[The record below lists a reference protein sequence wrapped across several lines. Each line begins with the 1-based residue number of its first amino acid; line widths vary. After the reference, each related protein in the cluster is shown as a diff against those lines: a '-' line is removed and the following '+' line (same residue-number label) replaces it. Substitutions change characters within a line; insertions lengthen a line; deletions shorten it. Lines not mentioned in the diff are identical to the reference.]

1 MQVKL
6 LGSHASPYARKV
18 RAFAVEKGVELPF
31 EVANPM
37 ADDSRV
43 PAFNP
48 LGKVPVLVLGDGRS
62 LYDSRV
68 IVDYLDGF
76 GHGAPLIPAADRIE
90 VRRLEAL
97 ADGVLDAGVL
107 IRLESLRPGAERSAA
122 WIERQSDKVRRGL
135 AALAADLGDR
145 EWYVAGRLTLAD
157 IACGACLGWL
167 SFRLPQFGWAAE
179 HPVLARLMQ
188 QLAPRPSFA
197 TTEPAA

>member
-1 MQVKL
+1 MML

-18 RAFAVEKGVELPF
+18 RAFAIERGIELPF

-37 ADDSRV
+37 AEDSRV

-48 LGKVPVLVLGDGRS
+48 LGKVPVLLLDNGRS

-68 IVDYLDGF
+68 IVEYLDGL
-76 GHGAPLIPAADRIE
+76 GAGPPLIPAAERIE
-90 VRRLEAL
+90 ARRIEAL

-107 IRLESLRPGAERSAA
+107 IRLESLRPEAQRSAA

-135 AALAADLGDR
+135 AELAADLVGR
-145 EWYVAGRLTLAD
+145 EWYLSGRLTLPD

-167 SFRLPQFGWAAE
+167 RFRLPQFDWAGEYPALSGLMRR
-179 HPVLARLMQ
+179 LAQ
-188 QLAPRPSFA
+188 RPSFA
-197 TTEPAA
+197 TTEPST